1 MRMKSLQYLLS
12 LAQEREY
19 DVKQMLSELGTKTK
33 PAEDERILE
42 YQEELDTI
50 QHTLE
55 DLKLQIRKG
64 RD

>member
-12 LAQEREY
+12 LAQSREY
-19 DVKQMLSELGTKTK
+19 DVKQMLNEIGNDPKV
-33 PAEDERILE
+33 DERVLE

-50 QHTLE
+50 QQTVE

>member
-12 LAQEREY
+12 LAQSREF
-19 DVKQMLSELGTKTK
+19 DVKQTLDQIGNDPSV
-33 PAEDERILE
+33 DERVLE

-50 QHTLE
+50 QQTVE
-55 DLKLQIRKG
+55 DLKLQIRRG

>member
-12 LAQEREY
+12 LAQTREF
-19 DVKQMLSELGTKTK
+19 DVKDMLNKLGNDPTV
-33 PAEDERILE
+33 DENVFD

-50 QHTLE
+50 LHTIE
-55 DLKLQIRKG
+55 DLKLEIRRG

>member
-12 LAQEREY
+12 LAQSREF
-19 DVKQMLSELGTKTK
+19 DVKQILDKIGNDPSV
-33 PAEDERILE
+33 DERVLE

-50 QHTLE
+50 QQTVE
-55 DLKLQIRKG
+55 DLKLQIRRG

>member
-12 LAQEREY
+12 LAQAREF
-19 DVKQMLSELGTKTK
+19 DVKDVLNKLGNDPTG
-33 PAEDERILE
+33 DENVFD

-50 QHTLE
+50 QQTIE
-55 DLKLQIRKG
+55 DLKLEIRRG

>member
-12 LAQEREY
+12 LTEARQF
-19 DVKQMLSELGTKTK
+19 DVKQMLSEIGNDPTV
-33 PAEDERILE
+33 DQRVLE

-50 QHTLE
+50 QHTLS

-64 RD
+64 RED

>member
-12 LAQEREY
+12 LTQAREF
-19 DVKQMLSELGTKTK
+19 DVKQTLDELGNDPTVDKNVL
-33 PAEDERILE
+33 D

-50 QHTLE
+50 QDTIE
-55 DLKLQIRKG
+55 ELKLEIRRG

>member
-12 LAQEREY
+12 LVQSREF
-19 DVKQMLSELGTKTK
+19 DVKDALDELGNDPTV
-33 PAEDERILE
+33 DERVLE

-50 QHTLE
+50 QQTIE
-55 DLKLQIRKG
+55 DLKFQIRRG

>member
-12 LAQEREY
+12 LAQEREF
-19 DVKQMLSELGTKTK
+19 DVKQMLSELGSK
-33 PAEDERILE
+33 PAEIDRVLE

>member
-12 LAQEREY
+12 LAQAREF
-19 DVKQMLSELGTKTK
+19 DVKDVLNKLGNDPTV
-33 PAEDERILE
+33 DENVFD

-50 QHTLE
+50 QHTIE
-55 DLKLQIRKG
+55 DLKLEIRRG

>member
-12 LAQEREY
+12 LTEARQI
-19 DVKQMLSELGTKTK
+19 DVKQMLSEIGNDPTV
-33 PAEDERILE
+33 DQRVLE

-50 QHTLE
+50 QHTLS

-64 RD
+64 RED

>member
-12 LAQEREY
+12 LAQAREF
-19 DVKQMLSELGTKTK
+19 DVKDMLSKLGNNPTV
-33 PAEDERILE
+33 DERVLE

-50 QHTLE
+50 QHTIE

-64 RD
+64 RE